1 VNTNPS
7 SPQEEG
13 LKQQKTGLLA
23 RFFCCD
29 VCVAETARQNYLTIT
44 FAPTSARL

>member
-1 VNTNPS
+1 VNTNLPLRKK
-7 SPQEEG
+7 EG
-13 LKQQKTGLLA
+13 ASQKKPG
-23 RFFCCD
+23 FGPVFCCD